1 MFRGV
6 GVGLPA
12 GDDIG
17 DNVVDHFLDRAREAR
32 DTGLPSVWFSQ
43 RLDHDALSVA
53 TAVAAVVP
61 EIGTAVV
68 PVYSR
73 HPLVV
78 SSQAQTAQAASHG
91 RFTLGLG
98 LGARAVIEPA
108 FGVSAAR
115 PIRHLREYL
124 TVLRSLLDTGSV
136 DFDGQTITAHSLR
149 PARVSGADPAPSV
162 LVAAMGPQT
171 LRVAGELADG
181 TLPYLAGART
191 ISEFIV
197 PAITAAAQR
206 AGRPAPRVVAAISVV
221 VTDDVPAVRA
231 KAQTAMAIYDSIPFY
246 RTVLDREGVAHA
258 ADLAVIGDEAT
269 VNAAL
274 ARYVE
279 AGATEI
285 IAAHTALHTEADR
298 RRTWATLAQFHRDHA
313 QPH

>member
-1 MFRGV
+1 
-6 GVGLPA
+6 
-12 GDDIG
+12 GDDVG

-61 EIGTAVV
+61 EIGIGTAVV

-98 LGARAVIEPA
+98 LGARAVMEPA

-124 TVLRSLLDTGSV
+124 TVLRSLLDTRSV

-149 PARVSGADPAPSV
+149 PARVSGADSAPSV

-171 LRVAGELADG
+171 LRVAGE
-181 TLPYLAGART
+181 RRWR
-191 ISEFIV
+191 S
-197 PAITAAAQR
+197 
-206 AGRPAPRVVAAISVV
+206 
-221 VTDDVPAVRA
+221 
-231 KAQTAMAIYDSIPFY
+231 YDSIPFY
-246 RTVLDREGVAHA
+246 RTVLDREGEGH
-258 ADLAVIGDEAT
+258 
-269 VNAAL
+269 AAL

-298 RRTWATLAQFHRDHA
+298 RCAWATLAQFHRDHA